1 MVKVL
6 IVLGFLGFRVWLIF
20 DLVGWYNIALIPDCF
35 LGCLVNGVLGWARDL
50 LVGVRLIFNC
60 HFGGVVW
67 SAGFGVFTDE
77 LFSVLWIWIAGL
89 VG

>member
-1 MVKVL
+1 MVF
-6 IVLGFLGFRVWLIF
+6 GEWRV
-20 DLVGWYNIALIPDCF
+20 
-35 LGCLVNGVLGWARDL
+35 GVARDL

-67 SAGFGVFTDE
+67 SAGFGVFADE
-77 LFSVLWIWIAGL
+77 LFSVLWVWIAGL